1 MAASFVVGYSTLPKS
16 HETPIAAAPHVIP
29 ANQTVLIQYTLY
41 NNKSSF
47 TNGVIQFYFTDD
59 NLVIFNVTNS
69 VVQNVMFLYSNGTQ
83 IKGWVPDGLN
93 GVPASN
99 QGNGKWM
106 VFLDIYS
113 FPAPSKMTI
122 YMKVSPST
130 TSELNANMS
139 TTTSQYV
146 GYIQPNLSD
155 KSVTWIHSAVNKY
168 TVSSTEITALATGTT
183 PIVSSVNFSVNTSF
197 VDKNV
202 FWTIGNVYLG
212 GSEYESGVNGF
223 SVFGNWSIGYGSGEA
238 FVESVPEWDPTY
250 FIPSGRSTSSSTS
263 YPVAAS
269 YSFSFNGTYK
279 GGYFNFTSYNGQQSV
294 SFPGVFGGL
303 VISEI
308 SENNITFNNF
318 FAINASHPIGIKL
331 IGTTTSIT
339 PTSTGNYI
347 LFNELGLPFGQT
359 WNITLNNKTAN
370 VINSL
375 YTTTTEQIK
384 AFLPTGYNYSFL
396 FQTFDSNYY
405 KIINESGH
413 VILPSTSNATVNI
426 TLINKTY
433 EAIFTESGL
442 SSGTSW
448 SIKVNNTTTSLTQSS
463 TTTTNK
469 FLLRN
474 GTYDFTVISLVVYTA
489 NVTSGS
495 FTINGGNINKYI
507 GYTYT
512 AFNETFHEQ
521 GLPKGAVWQLV
532 INGTTYTNNSL
543 GVIYFFGKIGTY
555 TVKALNSSQFTPVN
569 IYNNITITGN
579 NNYTIDYAIYLTF
592 IESGFTG
599 KWSITVDGVLYTST
613 TNTIVAKVAPGYVSF
628 NVSGKSGYII
638 NPIIETTNISGPTTI
653 DITFSTAPTNYIAA
667 LGSIYILFIVV
678 LLGIIFMAYLFVRW
692 RKR

>member
-1 MAASFVVGYSTLPKS
+1 MNKIKALFVVVCLVAASFVVGYSTLPKS
-16 HETPIAAAPHVIP
+16 HETPIAAAPHGIYYN
-29 ANQTVLIQYTLY
+29 ATVFSGQF
-41 NNKSSF
+41 NNRSVWNITSNTMSSL
-47 TNGVIQFYFTDD
+47 N
-59 NLVIFNVTNS
+59 FNNIS
-69 VVQNVMFLYSNGTQ
+69 
-83 IKGWVPDGLN
+83 
-93 GVPASN
+93 
-99 QGNGKWM
+99 
-106 VFLDIYS
+106 
-113 FPAPSKMTI
+113 
-122 YMKVSPST
+122 
-130 TSELNANMS
+130 
-139 TTTSQYV
+139 
-146 GYIQPNLSD
+146 
-155 KSVTWIHSAVNKY
+155 
-168 TVSSTEITALATGTT
+168 ATGTNSGT
-183 PIVSSVNFSVNTSF
+183 AIESLTMYANFTVKNKSTLTSAMT
-197 VDKNV
+197 
-202 FWTIGNVYLG
+202 W
-212 GSEYESGVNGF
+212 SASSGVTGSPSGGVGF
-223 SVFGNWSIGYGSGEA
+223 SNATTSLTAGAILNTATPAAYYNSFGGQGNEIEAMSGA
-238 FVESVPEWDPTY
+238 TGGPY
-250 FIPSGRSTSSSTS
+250 SS
-263 YPVAAS
+263 A
-269 YSFSFNGTYK
+269 SFSFIVNMTYANGTVYLNNS
-279 GGYFNFTSYNGQQSV
+279 NFGVHFHKQMNGTV
-294 SFPGVFGGL
+294 HPYVIFGTHGTYSITVL
-303 VISEI
+303 NFFITREI
-308 SENNITFNNF
+308 SNV
-318 FAINASHPIGIKL
+318 PKQ
-331 IGTTTSIT
+331 
-339 PTSTGNYI
+339 TGNYI

>member
-1 MAASFVVGYSTLPKS
+1 MAASFVVGYSSLPKS
-16 HETPIAAAPHVIP
+16 HETPIVAAPHGIYYN
-29 ANQTVLIQYTLY
+29 ATVFSGQF
-41 NNKSSF
+41 NNRSVWNITSNTMSSL
-47 TNGVIQFYFTDD
+47 N
-59 NLVIFNVTNS
+59 FNNIS
-69 VVQNVMFLYSNGTQ
+69 
-83 IKGWVPDGLN
+83 
-93 GVPASN
+93 
-99 QGNGKWM
+99 
-106 VFLDIYS
+106 
-113 FPAPSKMTI
+113 
-122 YMKVSPST
+122 
-130 TSELNANMS
+130 
-139 TTTSQYV
+139 
-146 GYIQPNLSD
+146 
-155 KSVTWIHSAVNKY
+155 
-168 TVSSTEITALATGTT
+168 ATGTNSGT
-183 PIVSSVNFSVNTSF
+183 AIESLTMYANFTV
-197 VDKNV
+197 KNRSTLTAAMT
-202 FWTIGNVYLG
+202 W
-212 GSEYESGVNGF
+212 SASSGVTGSPSGGVGF
-223 SVFGNWSIGYGSGEA
+223 SNATTSLTAGAILNTATPAAYYNSFGGQGNEIEAMSGA
-238 FVESVPEWDPTY
+238 TGGPY
-250 FIPSGRSTSSSTS
+250 SS
-263 YPVAAS
+263 A
-269 YSFSFNGTYK
+269 SFSFIVNMTYANGTVYLNNS
-279 GGYFNFTSYNGQQSV
+279 NFGVHFHKQMNGTV
-294 SFPGVFGGL
+294 HPYVIFGTHGTYSITVL
-303 VISEI
+303 NFFITREI
-308 SENNITFNNF
+308 SNV
-318 FAINASHPIGIKL
+318 PKQ
-331 IGTTTSIT
+331 
-339 PTSTGNYI
+339 TGNYI